1 MPSRTAPRSRGYLMH
16 LTHYDP
22 RWTARKKREQP
33 WDLELALEVVEALG
47 EEGFNVLVVDCA
59 DAVKYKSHPEF
70 ARRYTRPMRD
80 LRKLAAAAQRCGLEV
95 APKLNFAR
103 GEINTHNHW
112 MRAPGE
118 TWYAHFDDETY
129 WKTAFEVVDELVAA
143 CESRR
148 FFHIGMD
155 EDHDRSYTQ
164 YAEAVTTLHAGLRKR
179 RLQTLVWN
187 DSGIK
192 YASGLIHAEKSLF
205 AEQHLPKSITQ
216 VLWQYG
222 MVPEADIRRIREEGF
237 PLWGAPGWR
246 RPEQVIGFRDAVL
259 AAGGNGL
266 LMTTWSP
273 LKKSNRAALLTGIRR
288 MGPIYRG
295 EE

>member
-1 MPSRTAPRSRGYLMH
+1 MPQTRAPRYRGYLLH

-22 RWTARKKREQP
+22 RWTARKSREAP
-33 WDLELALEVVEALG
+33 WDLEVALAVVEALG
-47 EEGFNVLVVDCA
+47 EEGFNLLVVDCA
-59 DAVKYKSHPEF
+59 DAVKYQSHPEF
-70 ARRYTRPMRD
+70 ARRYTHPMRD
-80 LRKLAAAAQRCGLEV
+80 LATLAAAAHARGLEV

-118 TWYAHFDDETY
+118 AWYAHFDDGVY
-129 WKTAFEVVDELVAA
+129 WLTAFELIDELTDA
-143 CESRR
+143 CQSTR

-164 YAEAVTTLHAGLRKR
+164 YAQAIKTLHAGLKKRKLR
-179 RLQTLVWN
+179 TLVWN

-192 YASGLIHAEKSLF
+192 YSSGLIHAEKSVF
-205 AEQHLPKSITQ
+205 AEQHIPKDVTQ

-222 MVPEADIRRIREEGF
+222 TVPEADIRRIREEGF
-237 PLWGAPGWR
+237 PLWAAPGWR
-246 RPEQVIGFRDAVL
+246 KPEQAIGFRDAML
-259 AAGGNGL
+259 RAGGEGL

-273 LKKSNRAALLTGIRR
+273 LRKSNRAALLAGIRR